1 MKKVA
6 FAVVSKW
13 RNNSMQLDLKSA
25 LDVLEEK
32 KRFCTAARRKFK
44 FSNLKVLLRETV
56 SEFLDVYFLLSL
68 FFFFFNED
76 RAKLVFSFFSFFA

>member
-68 FFFFFNED
+68 FFFFF
-76 RAKLVFSFFSFFA
+76 